1 MARYVIERDIP
12 AIGSSTHEEMKMAAR
27 MSISVLQ
34 DMKKENKDI
43 EWEHSYITA
52 NKSFCIYNTSDPDLI
67 MEHGKRSGY
76 PVTLVTRTTYLV
88 NPLAL

>member
-1 MARYVIERDIP
+1 
-12 AIGSSTHEEMKMAAR
+12 
-27 MSISVLQ
+27 
-34 DMKKENKDI
+34 
-43 EWEHSYITA
+43 
-52 NKSFCIYNTSDPDLI
+52 